1 MICKTCHSPLTD
13 MGVEARCPSCDVA
26 ELKNYNRITRE
37 IYCRKDHRT
46 SIVNWRFGLAVGA
59 LSILAVLLACSGCVT
74 APNSNQSITINLF
87 GSLSRFGHALGG
99 TDTAIKGQIEGGG
112 ALTATV
118 PLQP

>member
-1 MICKTCHSPLTD
+1 MRPSIANWKS
-13 MGVEARCPSCDVA
+13 GVAIAVLYVVA
-26 ELKNYNRITRE
+26 LVLAMRRIG
-37 IYCRKDHRT
+37 
-46 SIVNWRFGLAVGA
+46 V
-59 LSILAVLLACSGCVT
+59 LSIIAALLSCSGCVT

-118 PLQP
+118 PMSP